1 MKYEKALYK
10 TGENAWMGCVLCFEV
25 VKGMLLHAESNA
37 FRRQKDNFR
46 IPKPCLLW
54 SEKVC
59 FRVVLTVFLL

>member
-1 MKYEKALYK
+1 MKKHCIK
-10 TGENAWMGCVLCFEV
+10 QVKNAWMGCVLCFEV
-25 VKGMLLHAESNA
+25 VKDMLLHAESNA

-59 FRVVLTVFLL
+59 FRVVLTVF